1 MQCKVKASL
10 LLNCHTR
17 TADAAR
23 RGRAVLMMFTYSLG
37 QSRSIW
43 GLPSHVVLANL
54 SNPCCKGVPISGAVP
69 EGTGRGHMRTSYR

>member
-1 MQCKVKASL
+1 
-10 LLNCHTR
+10 
-17 TADAAR
+17 
-23 RGRAVLMMFTYSLG
+23 MMFTYSLG

-54 SNPCCKGVPISGAVP
+54 SNPCCKGVPISGAVT